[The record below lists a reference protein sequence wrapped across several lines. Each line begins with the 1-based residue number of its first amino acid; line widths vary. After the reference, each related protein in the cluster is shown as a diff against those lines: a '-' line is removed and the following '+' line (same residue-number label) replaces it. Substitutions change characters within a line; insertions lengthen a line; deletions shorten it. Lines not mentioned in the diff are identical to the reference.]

1 MSLKLNREPEELCI
15 NTIRMLSADAVQNAN
30 AGHPGMPMG
39 AAAMAYTLWT
49 QFLKHNPRNPQWFDR
64 DRFVLSGGHGSML
77 LYSLL
82 YLSGYD
88 LPLEEIKHFRKWGSK
103 TAGHPERGLVP
114 GVEVTT
120 GPLGQGFA
128 NGVGLAIAEA
138 WLAARYN
145 RPGHKIVNHY
155 TYAICGDGDLMEG
168 ISQEAASLAGHL
180 RLGKLIYLYDQNHIS
195 LAGATEIDFTEDVAR
210 RFEASGWHTRVVP
223 DGNDTEDVARAIR
236 EAQAEN
242 QRPSLI
248 LARTHIGYG
257 SPHKQDNFSSHGD
270 PLGEDELQAT
280 KRALGWPTMEK
291 FYLPQD
297 SVDYF
302 RQAVPHGEQMEQDWR
317 KKFDAYKQAYPRDA
331 AEFESLVCG
340 HLPQNWDVDLPR
352 WKPTDKPIATRAAGG
367 EVMNALAKHIP
378 NLMGGSADLNPST
391 RTALKG
397 FGDFQSPEVSGPG
410 TLGAVGGEWSYAG
423 RNIAFG
429 VREHAMGAA
438 VNGMA
443 AHGGLLP
450 FSATFFMFSDYMKP
464 AIRLGALSHLKAIY
478 IFTHDS
484 IGLGEDGPTHQPI
497 EHLAGLR
504 AIPGLTVIRPADP
517 NETTEAWAFAIQ
529 NDGPTLLVLT
539 RQIVAHLDRS
549 GAKNPGVAR
558 GAYILAGAEY
568 GSPDV
573 ALIGTGSEVDL
584 CVQASEKLKKFGVK
598 VRVISMPSWSL
609 FEAQDVAYRESV
621 LPKDL
626 KKRVTVEAG
635 SPVGWHRWAGDEGAV
650 IGVERFGASAPGQE
664 VLSHLGFTAD
674 RVAATALRLLGMNS
688 EADQQYGAET
698 VGFHADIL
706 PLFTEQDIRAMS
718 KAFNL
723 ASYDDVK
730 AHSAAIYDRL
740 RGVGG
745 AVMPPPPPKGQGPWP
760 QSRIDVFAKWMAG
773 GYRP

>member
-1 MSLKLNREPEELCI
+1 MNQRLNRELEELCI
-15 NTIRMLSADAVQNAN
+15 NTIRILSVDAVQNAN

-39 AAAMAYTLWT
+39 AAAMACTLWT

-82 YLSGYD
+82 YLSGYE
-88 LPLEEIKHFRKWGSK
+88 LPLDEIKHFRKWGSK
-103 TAGHPERGLVP
+103 AAGHPERGLAP

-145 RPGHKIVNHY
+145 RPGHKIVDHY

-195 LAGATEIDFTEDVAR
+195 LAGATEIDFTEDVAK
-210 RFEASGWHTRVVP
+210 RFEASDWHIRVVP

-236 EAQAEN
+236 EAQAED

-257 SPHKQDNFSSHGD
+257 SPHKQDNFSAHGD
-270 PLGEDELQAT
+270 PLGEEELQAT
-280 KRALGWPTMEK
+280 KKALGWPTMDK
-291 FYLPQD
+291 FYLPED
-297 SVDYF
+297 SVEYF
-302 RQAVPHGEQMEQDWR
+302 RQAVPHGAQMEDEWL
-317 KKFDAYKQAYPRDA
+317 KKFDAYKQAFPREA
-331 AEFESLVCG
+331 AEFESIVSDK
-340 HLPQNWDVDLPR
+340 LPQNWDADLPK
-352 WKPTDKPIATRAAGG
+352 WKPTDKPIATRAAAG
-367 EVMNALAKHIP
+367 EAMNALAKHIP
-378 NLMGGSADLNPST
+378 NLIGGSADLNPST

-397 FGDFQSPEVSGPG
+397 LGDFQSPEVSGPG
-410 TLGAVGGEWSYAG
+410 TLGAVGGEWSYGG

-443 AHGGLLP
+443 AHGGVLP

-504 AIPGLTVIRPADP
+504 AVPGLTVIRPADA
-517 NETTEAWAFAIQ
+517 NETVEAWAFAVQ
-529 NDGPTLLVLT
+529 HNGPTLLVLT
-539 RQIVAHLDRS
+539 RQTVAHLDRS
-549 GAKNPGVAR
+549 GAKDAGVAR
-558 GAYILAGAEY
+558 GAYVLADVEG

-573 ALIGTGSEVDL
+573 ILIGTGSEVSL
-584 CVQASEKLKKFGVK
+584 CVQAREKLKDFGVK
-598 VRVISMPSWSL
+598 ARVVSMPSWSL
-609 FEAQDVAYRESV
+609 FESQEDSYRESV
-621 LPKDL
+621 LPRGI
-626 KKRVTVEAG
+626 KKRVTVEAA
-635 SPVGWHRWAGDEGAV
+635 SPIGWHRWAGDEGTV

-664 VLSHLGFTAD
+664 VLEHLGFTPD
-674 RVAATALRLLGMNS
+674 RVAAAALRLLGKSNEACQESGS
-688 EADQQYGAET
+688 EATLVTA
-698 VGFHADIL
+698 
-706 PLFTEQDIRAMS
+706 
-718 KAFNL
+718 
-723 ASYDDVK
+723 
-730 AHSAAIYDRL
+730 
-740 RGVGG
+740 
-745 AVMPPPPPKGQGPWP
+745 
-760 QSRIDVFAKWMAG
+760 
-773 GYRP
+773 